1 MLFAAS
7 HVSVSLRY
15 FSNLE
20 VTISQFWGINNGER
34 LKKIDVFFSV
44 IILFRQRIGTK
55 HTIDIKTRFFQALY
69 D

>member
-20 VTISQFWGINNGER
+20 VTIVPFAARNKYGER
-34 LKKIDVFFSV
+34 LKKIDVFFLRHHFV
-44 IILFRQRIGTK
+44 QAKDRHQY
-55 HTIDIKTRFFQALY
+55 TIDIKTRFSSVV
-69 D
+69 